1 MMLMLLCT
9 SAWAATVT
17 DEITPT
23 ELNLSGNGYVS
34 WTKTFP
40 SGSGAVYAGNSYV
53 SSDYIQIRSS
63 ESNSGIVTTTSGGKV
78 KSVTITF
85 NKTTASDK
93 TVQIY
98 GKNTA
103 YESAVDLYSN
113 DNSTKGTLLGTI
125 HYQGNN
131 DTEPK
136 TLTVDGDYEYIG
148 IRSAKNAIYI
158 DKIQIEWE
166 VPEASTEFGIKV
178 TPTPAEGQVFTA
190 PVNVT
195 IELLN
200 ATGEEAYF
208 DYYLD
213 NVKQNNYPEGG
224 FTLYKTTAVKV
235 VATNDDEDLTEVT
248 WEGTYTIE
256 LPALEFT
263 MTPPPGTYQGER
275 EVTIASNAVSDI
287 IFDWT
292 YTTTEDDVITGNQNN
307 TTFTAA
313 KSGVLRIFNVI
324 EDNTDRGESFD
335 QTYNYTITEPISLD
349 GMIVFKDNDTD
360 GSNDLTNNNFK
371 NQITKGADCIESASF
386 NKVYSGTSGL
396 KFSTGSVGGT
406 MTLNLA
412 NKWNATKISF
422 IAKNWA
428 SSNGTFDQ
436 ATMTV
441 NDNSFALTNEFN
453 LYEVTL
459 TEPQQIEAITFVA
472 NKRAYLKVINIAGQE
487 IILEKTATPEI
498 VVTEGEEAYTVTAT
512 GAGTVKL
519 YKNGEEVENPCTVAR
534 TSEEQTF
541 VFTATAQEEG
551 KDISDVATQNVTVPA
566 LPVVQSFG
574 ITVSPEAGTYTEPV
588 TVTITATGLEE
599 GQTATI
605 TYTLNGGDEQTY
617 TEPFTLNETTAVSV
631 RATFGDKVA
640 TWTGTY
646 TINLPIENPTGLIV
660 FKSNS
665 TNNSSALDGEGLI
678 DEIIDSDG
686 KDYVLSAENIV
697 KVYAGMNGLK
707 FGTSSENGS
716 MTLNLRGTWNANK
729 ISIIAKNYDDDAKF
743 KVTVNGNS
751 KEFNLSNDNAFHLY
765 EFQLEQAQEVSAITF
780 ESTTR
785 AYLKVINI
793 EGEAPVIYRIK
804 VDNAGGAYKGRADVK
819 ATLEPELEGAKL
831 FYTFAEDGATET
843 PAEQPYPEAG
853 VTVLKSGKLTF
864 IARNGETELA
874 RRWEGTYTIT
884 PLIGDVNGDGKVDVQ
899 DVNYVVNIILGKINP
914 NE

>member
-1 MMLMLLCT
+1 MHGQNRWKTCSIENSLE
-9 SAWAATVT
+9 SQ
-17 DEITPT
+17 EQPT
-23 ELNLSGNGYVS
+23 KIGQKKKSNSN
-34 WTKTFP
+34 
-40 SGSGAVYAGNSYV
+40 AVYAGNSAGDFN
-53 SSDYIQIRSS
+53 SIQIRAKNN
-63 ESNSGIVTTTSGGKV
+63 ESGIVTTTSGGKAKKITV
-78 KSVTITF
+78 TF
-85 NKTTASDK
+85 NSNTATSSAR
-93 TVQIY
+93 VLQIY
-98 GKNTA
+98 GKNTP
-103 YESAVDLYSN
+103 YESAADLY
-113 DNSTKGTLLGTI
+113 DNNKKGELLASVTHVSSTAK
-125 HYQGNN
+125 H
-131 DTEPK
+131 E
-136 TLTVDGDYEYIG
+136 LTWEGDYEYIG
-148 IRSAKNAIYI
+148 IRSEENTIYLSEI
-158 DKIQIEWE
+158 KIEWE
-166 VPEASTEFGIKV
+166 VPEASTEFGIHV
-178 TPTPAEGQVFTA
+178 TPEPGTYTEPQTIQFTVTGVPEGETATITYNTGEGGDQTYTEPFKLYKNATITVMAECGDKSDIQEYTYTINLPALAFEMTPAPGTYRGEQ
-190 PVNVT
+190 NVT
-195 IELLN
+195 I
-200 ATGEEAYF
+200 ACT
-208 DYYLD
+208 
-213 NVKQNNYPEGG
+213 
-224 FTLYKTTAVKV
+224 
-235 VATNDDEDLTEVT
+235 
-248 WEGTYTIE
+248 
-256 LPALEFT
+256 
-263 MTPPPGTYQGER
+263 
-275 EVTIASNAVSDI
+275 NAVSDLTVV
-287 IFDWT
+287 WA
-292 YTTTEDDVITGNQNN
+292 YTPEEGNPIEGNETN
-307 TTFTAA
+307 MTFTAA
-313 KSGVLRIFNVI
+313 KSGVLTIMAQ
-324 EDNTDRGESFD
+324 EANTSRK
-335 QTYNYTITEPISLD
+335 YNTPDEGLTYTITEPISLD

-371 NQITKGADCIESASF
+371 YQITKGADCIESASF
-386 NKVYSGTSGL
+386 NKVYSGTSGI

-441 NDNSFALTNEFN
+441 NDNNTFDLTNEFN

-459 TEPQQIEAITFVA
+459 TEPQEITALTFVA
-472 NKRAYLKVINIAGQE
+472 NKRAYLKVINIEGQE

-498 VVTEGEEAYTVTAT
+498 SVTEGEEAYTVTAT

-519 YKNGEEVENPCTVAR
+519 YKDGDVVENPCTVGR

-551 KDISDVATQNVTVPA
+551 KDISDVATKEVTVPA

-574 ITVSPEAGTYTEPV
+574 ITVTPEAGTYTEPV
-588 TVTITATGLEE
+588 LVTITATGLEE

-605 TYTLNGGDEQTY
+605 TYRLNGGDEQTY
-617 TEPFTLNETTAVSV
+617 TEPFTLSETTAVSV

-660 FKSNS
+660 FKSNNS
-665 TNNSSALDGEGLI
+665 ASSSALDGEGLI
-678 DEIIDSDG
+678 DEIDGDG

-697 KVYAGMNGLK
+697 NVYAGQNGLK
-707 FGTSSENGS
+707 FGTRSENGS

-729 ISIIAKNYDDDAKF
+729 ISIIAKNYDDNAKF

-751 KEFNLSNDNAFHLY
+751 KEFNLSNDKAFRLY

-780 ESTTR
+780 ESTNR

-804 VDNAGGAYKGRADVK
+804 VDNEEGAYKGRADVK
-819 ATLEPELEGAKL
+819 ATLEPELESAKL

-843 PAEQPYPEAG
+843 LDEQPYPEAG

-874 RRWEGTYTIT
+874 RWEGNYTIT

>member
-17 DEITPT
+17 DVLDRAFTGVTGTDYT
-23 ELNLSGNGYVS
+23 EWSE
-34 WTKTFP
+34 K
-40 SGSGAVYAGNSYV
+40 GSNSDAVYAGKTAGGYNS
-53 SSDYIQIRSS
+53 IQIRTGS
-63 ESNSGIVTTTSGGKV
+63 SNSGIVTTTSGGKAKKITV
-78 KSVTITF
+78 TF
-85 NKTTASDK
+85 NSQTSTTK
-93 TVQIY
+93 ERVLQIY
-98 GKNTA
+98 GKNSA
-103 YESAVDLYSN
+103 YSSPADLY
-113 DNSTKGTLLGTI
+113 DNNKKGELLASVKHVESPTT
-125 HYQGNN
+125 H
-131 DTEPK
+131 E
-136 TLTVDGDYEYIG
+136 LTWEGDYEYIG
-148 IRSAKNAIYI
+148 IRSKADAIYI
-158 DKIQIEWE
+158 DKIEIEWE
-166 VPEASTEFGIKV
+166 VPEASTEFGIHV
-178 TPTPAEGQVFTA
+178 TPEPGTYTKPQTIAFT
-190 PVNVT
+190 VT
-195 IELLN
+195 
-200 ATGEEAYF
+200 G
-208 DYYLD
+208 
-213 NVKQNNYPEGG
+213 VPEGETATITYNIG
-224 FTLYKTTAVKV
+224 DGEPQTYTEPFTLYKSATITVKAVCGDKSD
-235 VATNDDEDLTEVT
+235 NQEY
-248 WEGTYTIE
+248 TYTIE

-275 EVTIASNAVSDI
+275 EVTIASNAVSD
-287 IFDWT
+287 FELLNWK
-292 YTTTEDDVITGNQNN
+292 YAPEDDSTPIEGDETNM
-307 TTFTAA
+307 TFIAA
-313 KSGVLRIFNVI
+313 KTGVLTII
-324 EDNTDRGESFD
+324 AKEANTGRTYESPEGGFV
-335 QTYNYTITEPISLD
+335 YTITEPISLD
-349 GMIVFKDNDTD
+349 GMIVFKDNDND

-371 NQITKGADCIESASF
+371 DQITNGADSIESASF
-386 NKVYSGTSGL
+386 NKVYSGTTGL
-396 KFSTGSVGGT
+396 KFSTASDGGT

-428 SSNGTFDQ
+428 NTNGKYDQ

-441 NDNSFALTNEFN
+441 NDNTFALTNEFN

-459 TEPQQIEAITFVA
+459 TEPQEITALTFVA
-472 NKRAYLKVINIAGQE
+472 NKRAYLKVINIEGQE
-487 IILEKTATPEI
+487 IVLEKTATPEI
-498 VVTEGEEAYTVTAT
+498 SVTEGEEAYTVTAT

-519 YKNGEEVENPCTVAR
+519 YKDGDVVENPCTVGR

-551 KDISDVATQNVTVPA
+551 KDISDVATKNVTVPA
-566 LPVVQSFG
+566 LPVVETFG
-574 ITVSPEAGTYTEPV
+574 ITVTPEAGTYTEPV
-588 TVTITATGLEE
+588 TVTITETGLEE

-617 TEPFTLNETTAVSV
+617 TEPFTLSETTAVSV

-665 TNNSSALDGEGLI
+665 TDSPSALDSEDLIGEI
-678 DEIIDSDG
+678 DGDDG
-686 KDYVLSAENIV
+686 KDYVLSAENIT
-697 KVYAGMNGLK
+697 KVFAGNNGLK

-729 ISIIAKNYDDDAKF
+729 ISIIAKNYNDNDNAKF

-751 KEFNLSNDNAFHLY
+751 KEFNLSNDKAFRLY

-780 ESTTR
+780 ESTNR

-843 PAEQPYPEAG
+843 PAEQPYPDAG
-853 VTVLKSGKLTF
+853 VVTVLKSGKLTF

-874 RRWEGTYTIT
+874 RRWEGNYTIT

>member
-1 MMLMLLCT
+1 MLLCT

-158 DKIQIEWE
+158 DKIEIEWE

-200 ATGEEAYF
+200 ATDDAMVTYKLTGDKNETTYTG
-208 DYYLD
+208 
-213 NVKQNNYPEGG
+213 P
-224 FTLYKTTAVKV
+224 FTLYKTT
-235 VATNDDEDLTEVT
+235 TVT
-248 WEGTYTIE
+248 VTALNGGENGALVEWTGTYNIE

-275 EVTIASNAVSDI
+275 EVTIASNAVSD
-287 IFDWT
+287 FESLNWE
-292 YTTTEDDVITGNQNN
+292 YAPEDDSTPIEGDETNM
-307 TTFTAA
+307 TFTAA
-313 KSGVLRIFNVI
+313 KTGVLTII
-324 EDNTDRGESFD
+324 ATEANTGR
-335 QTYNYTITEPISLD
+335 TYETPGGGFVYTITEPISLD

-472 NKRAYLKVINIAGQE
+472 NKRAYLKVINIEGQK

-498 VVTEGEEAYTVTAT
+498 SVTEGEESYTVTAT
-512 GAGTVKL
+512 GAGEVKL
-519 YKNGEEVENPCTVAR
+519 YQDNVEVENPCVVAR

-551 KDISDVATQNVTVPA
+551 KDISEVATQEVTVPA
-566 LPVVQSFG
+566 LP
-574 ITVSPEAGTYTEPV
+574 
-588 TVTITATGLEE
+588 AT
-599 GQTATI
+599 
-605 TYTLNGGDEQTY
+605 
-617 TEPFTLNETTAVSV
+617 
-631 RATFGDKVA
+631 
-640 TWTGTY
+640 
-646 TINLPIENPTGLIV
+646 
-660 FKSNS
+660 
-665 TNNSSALDGEGLI
+665 
-678 DEIIDSDG
+678 
-686 KDYVLSAENIV
+686 
-697 KVYAGMNGLK
+697 
-707 FGTSSENGS
+707 
-716 MTLNLRGTWNANK
+716 
-729 ISIIAKNYDDDAKF
+729 
-743 KVTVNGNS
+743 
-751 KEFNLSNDNAFHLY
+751 
-765 EFQLEQAQEVSAITF
+765 
-780 ESTTR
+780 
-785 AYLKVINI
+785 
-793 EGEAPVIYRIK
+793 
-804 VDNAGGAYKGRADVK
+804 
-819 ATLEPELEGAKL
+819 
-831 FYTFAEDGATET
+831 
-843 PAEQPYPEAG
+843 
-853 VTVLKSGKLTF
+853 
-864 IARNGETELA
+864 
-874 RRWEGTYTIT
+874 TYTIT
-884 PLIGDVNGDGKVDVQ
+884 LDKQPGDYTALVNVKATVEPALPEGATLTFKINDAEPKAYNPEKGVNMLESGTITFTATDAAGNELATKSAEYKYIMGVFGDLNGDGAVDVEEV
-899 DVNYVVNIILGKINP
+899 DIIVNLILGKLN
-914 NE
+914 N

>member
-17 DEITPT
+17 DVLDRAFTGVTGTDYT
-23 ELNLSGNGYVS
+23 EWSE
-34 WTKTFP
+34 K
-40 SGSGAVYAGNSYV
+40 GSNSDAVYAGKTAGGYNS
-53 SSDYIQIRSS
+53 IQIRTGS
-63 ESNSGIVTTTSGGKV
+63 SNSGIVTTTSGGKA

-85 NKTTASDK
+85 NSNTATDRTIQVYGKKTSYTEVANLFNEQIAGDLLGSFSYDK
-93 TVQIY
+93 TDA
-98 GKNTA
+98 TA
-103 YESAVDLYSN
+103 
-113 DNSTKGTLLGTI
+113 T
-125 HYQGNN
+125 Q
-131 DTEPK
+131 
-136 TLTVDGDYEYIG
+136 TLTVDDDYEYIG
-148 IRSAKNAIYI
+148 IRSAQNAIYI
-158 DKIQIEWE
+158 DKIEIEWE
-166 VPEASTEFGIKV
+166 VPEASTEFGITVNPVAGTYTEPV
-178 TPTPAEGQVFTA
+178 TVEISTNGLAEGEVA
-190 PVNVT
+190 T
-195 IELLN
+195 I
-200 ATGEEAYF
+200 TYTIGDGEQQTYTE
-208 DYYLD
+208 
-213 NVKQNNYPEGG
+213 P
-224 FTLYKTTAVKV
+224 FTLYKS
-235 VATNDDEDLTEVT
+235 ATITVMAECGEKSDIQEY
-248 WEGTYTIE
+248 TYNIE

-292 YTTTEDDVITGNQNN
+292 YTPTEGDVITGNQNN
-307 TTFTAA
+307 TTFIAA
-313 KSGVLRIFNVI
+313 KSGVLRIFSVV
-324 EDNTDRGESFD
+324 EDNTDRGDSFD
-335 QTYNYTITEPISLD
+335 QTYNYTITEPLVID
-349 GMIVFKDNDTD
+349 GMIVFKDNLNANGQPADSNTALTD
-360 GSNDLTNNNFK
+360 AKGQIEQGSEHVKDAIVEGK
-371 NQITKGADCIESASF
+371 IYPGA
-386 NKVYSGTSGL
+386 SGL
-396 KFSTGSVGGT
+396 KFGSSGAGGT

-422 IAKNWA
+422 IAKRYNTDETKLIV
-428 SSNGTFDQ
+428 NG
-436 ATMTV
+436 
-441 NDNSFALTNEFN
+441 NEFTLDN
-453 LYEVTL
+453 DFTLYEFVP
-459 TEPQQIEAITFVA
+459 ENPVEAITFVTSGK
-472 NKRAYLKVINIAGQE
+472 NQRAYLKVINIEGQE

-498 VVTEGEEAYTVTAT
+498 SVTEGEESYTVTAT

-519 YKNGEEVENPCTVAR
+519 YKDEVEVNNPCTVAR

-551 KDISDVATQNVTVPA
+551 KDISEVATQNVTVPA
-566 LPVVQSFG
+566 LPVVETFG
-574 ITVSPEAGTYTEPV
+574 ITVTPEAGTYTEPV
-588 TVTITATGLEE
+588 LVTITATGLEE

-605 TYTLNGGDEQTY
+605 TYRLNGGDEQTY
-617 TEPFTLNETTAVSV
+617 TEPFTLSETTAVSV

-678 DEIIDSDG
+678 DEIDDDG

-697 KVYAGMNGLK
+697 KVYAGKNGLK
-707 FGTSSENGS
+707 FGTSSEKGS

-751 KEFNLSNDNAFHLY
+751 KEFNLSNDEAFHLY
-765 EFQLEQAQEVSAITF
+765 DFQLEQAQEVSAITF

-793 EGEAPVIYRIK
+793 EGEAPVFYRIT
-804 VDNAGGAYKGRADVK
+804 VDNAGGDYKGRADVK
-819 ATLEPELEGAKL
+819 ATLEPELEGATL
-831 FYTFAEDGATET
+831 TYTFAEDGATET

-874 RRWEGTYTIT
+874 PRWEGNYTIT

>member
-1 MMLMLLCT
+1 MLLCT
-9 SAWAATVT
+9 SAWAETVT
-17 DEITPT
+17 DVLTQSGIGVT
-23 ELNLSGNGYVS
+23 ETDYTEWSGKAF
-34 WTKTFP
+34 T
-40 SGSGAVYAGNSYV
+40 SGAVYAGISAGGNS
-53 SSDYIQIRSS
+53 SIQIRGK
-63 ESNSGIVTTTSGGKV
+63 SNSGIVTTTSGGKAKKITV
-78 KSVTITF
+78 TF
-85 NKTTASDK
+85 NSNIAISSAR
-93 TVQIY
+93 VLQIY
-98 GKNTA
+98 GKNTPYA
-103 YESAVDLYSN
+103 SAADLY
-113 DNSTKGTLLGTI
+113 DNNKKGELLASVKHVKSPTT
-125 HYQGNN
+125 H
-131 DTEPK
+131 E
-136 TLTVDGDYEYIG
+136 LTWEGDYEYIG
-148 IRSAKNAIYI
+148 IRSEDGTIYLE
-158 DKIQIEWE
+158 KIEIEWE

-190 PVNVT
+190 PVKVT

-200 ATGEEAYF
+200 ATGEAYF

-235 VATNDDEDLTEVT
+235 VATNDDEDFTEVT
-248 WEGTYTIE
+248 WEGTYTIN
-256 LPALEFT
+256 LPPLEFT
-263 MTPPPGTYQGER
+263 MTPAPGTYRGEQNI
-275 EVTIASNAVSDI
+275 TIACTNAVSDI
-287 IFDWT
+287 VFDWT
-292 YTTTEDDVITGNQNN
+292 YTTTEGDVITGNQNN

-324 EDNTDRGESFD
+324 EDNTDRGDSFD

-386 NKVYSGTSGL
+386 NKVYSGTTGL
-396 KFSTGSVGGT
+396 KFSTASDGGT

-428 SSNGTFDQ
+428 NTNGKYDQ
-436 ATMTV
+436 ATMSV
-441 NDNSFALTNEFN
+441 KDNTFNLTDEFA

-472 NKRAYLKVINIAGQE
+472 NKRAYLKVINIEGE
-487 IILEKTATPEI
+487 VIEKTATPEI
-498 VVTEGEEAYTVTAT
+498 SVNEGEEAYTVTAT
-512 GAGTVKL
+512 GDGTVKL
-519 YKNGEEVENPCTVAR
+519 YKDEVEVNNPCTVAR

-551 KDISDVATQNVTVPA
+551 KDISEVATQNVTVPA
-566 LPVVQSFG
+566 LPVVEPFG
-574 ITVSPEAGTYTEPV
+574 ITVTPEAGTYTEPV
-588 TVTITATGLEE
+588 LVTITATGLEE

-605 TYTLNGGDEQTY
+605 TYRLNGGNELDY
-617 TEPFTLNETTAVSV
+617 TEPFTLNETTAVHV
-631 RATFGDKVA
+631 YATDGTNEA
-640 TWTGTY
+640 TWDGTY

-678 DEIIDSDG
+678 NEIDDDG

-697 KVYAGMNGLK
+697 KVFAGKNGLK
-707 FGTSSENGS
+707 FGTDSENGS

-729 ISIIAKNYDDDAKF
+729 ISIIAKNYDNNAKF

-793 EGEAPVIYRIK
+793 EGQAPVIYRII
-804 VDNAGGAYKGRADVK
+804 VDNAGGDYKGRADVK
-819 ATLEPELEGAKL
+819 ATLEPELEGATL
-831 FYTFAEDGATET
+831 TYTFAEDGATET
-843 PAEQPYPEAG
+843 PAEQAYPEAG

-874 RRWEGTYTIT
+874 PRWEGNYTIT

>member
-9 SAWAATVT
+9 SAWAETVT
-17 DEITPT
+17 DVLDRAFTGVT
-23 ELNLSGNGYVS
+23 ENSTNYVDWS
-34 WTKTFP
+34 KG
-40 SGSGAVYAGNSYV
+40 SNSGAVYAGNSAGGNN
-53 SSDYIQIRSS
+53 SIQIRTTN
-63 ESNSGIVTTTSGGKV
+63 SNSGIVTTTSGGKAKKITV
-78 KSVTITF
+78 TF
-85 NKTTASDK
+85 NSTTSTTK
-93 TVQIY
+93 ERILQIY

-103 YESAVDLYSN
+103 YESTTDLYD
-113 DNSTKGTLLGTI
+113 DNKKGELLASVKHVKSPTT
-125 HYQGNN
+125 H
-131 DTEPK
+131 E
-136 TLTVDGDYEYIG
+136 LTWEGDYEFIG
-148 IRSAKNAIYI
+148 IRSKADAIYI
-158 DKIQIEWE
+158 DKIEIEWE

-190 PVNVT
+190 PVEVK

-200 ATGEEAYF
+200 ATDDAMVTYKLTGDENETTYTG
-208 DYYLD
+208 
-213 NVKQNNYPEGG
+213 P
-224 FTLYKTTAVKV
+224 FTLYKTT
-235 VATNDDEDLTEVT
+235 TVT
-248 WEGTYTIE
+248 VTALNGGENGALAEWTGTYTIN

-263 MTPPPGTYQGER
+263 MTPPPGTYQGEQN
-275 EVTIASNAVSDI
+275 VTISSNAVSD
-287 IFDWT
+287 FESLNWE
-292 YTTTEDDVITGNQNN
+292 YAPEDDSTPIEGDETNM
-307 TTFTAA
+307 TFIAA
-313 KSGVLRIFNVI
+313 KTGVLTIIAR
-324 EDNTDRGESFD
+324 EANTGR
-335 QTYNYTITEPISLD
+335 TYETPGGGFVYTITEPISLD

-371 NQITKGADCIESASF
+371 YQITKGADCIESASF
-386 NKVYSGTSGL
+386 NKVYSGTSGI

-428 SSNGTFDQ
+428 SDNGTFDQ

-441 NDNSFALTNEFN
+441 NGKSFDLSNEFD

-459 TEPQQIEAITFVA
+459 TEPQQIETITFAA
-472 NKRAYLKVINIAGQE
+472 NKRAYLKVINIEGEE

-498 VVTEGEEAYTVTAT
+498 SVTEGEESYTVTAT
-512 GAGTVKL
+512 GAGEVKL
-519 YKNGEEVENPCTVAR
+519 YQDNVEVGNPCVVAR

-551 KDISDVATQNVTVPA
+551 KDISEVATKNVTVPA
-566 LPVVQSFG
+566 LPVVEQFA
-574 ITVSPEAGTYTEPV
+574 ITVTPEAGEYTEPV
-588 TVTITATGLEE
+588 PVTITATGLEE

-605 TYTLNGGDEQTY
+605 KYTLNGGDEQTY
-617 TEPFTLNETTAVSV
+617 TEPFTLNETTAVHV
-631 RATFGDKVA
+631 NATNGTDMV
-640 TWTGTY
+640 TWDGTY

-660 FKSNS
+660 FKSNNS
-665 TNNSSALDGEGLI
+665 DSSSALDGARINEEI
-678 DEIIDSDG
+678 DGDG

-697 KVYAGMNGLK
+697 KVYAGKNGLK

-716 MTLNLRGTWNANK
+716 MTLNLKGTWNANK

-751 KEFNLSNDNAFHLY
+751 KEFNLSNDEAFHLY

-780 ESTTR
+780 ESTNR

-793 EGEAPVIYRIK
+793 EGQAPVIYRIK
-804 VDNAGGAYKGRADVK
+804 VDNEGGAYKGRADVK
-819 ATLEPELEGAKL
+819 ATLEPELEDATL
-831 FYTFAEDGATET
+831 TYTFAEDGATET
-843 PAEQPYPEAG
+843 PAEQAYPEAG

-874 RRWEGTYTIT
+874 RWEGNYTIT
-884 PLIGDVNGDGKVDVQ
+884 PLIGDVNGDGKVDVG
-899 DVNYVVNIILGKINP
+899 DVNYVISIILGKINP